1 MSLYHLARDGDVEG
15 MQELLLESDSPAV
28 RARAAKLLGQTV
40 ETGDTESI
48 ETLVSASVTDD
59 NEDVR
64 AAAVE
69 GLDEIGSEA
78 VEQLLVKIT
87 GSKVREG
94 ADWATAKKF
103 ANALSSDVPELRMA
117 AASALGQLGEPSAI
131 PTLANALDDE
141 NPNVRVRSCAALAQ
155 IGHPKSV
162 PAIINRLSDP
172 NGAVRREAAVALA
185 SLGTDQGLAALFD
198 MLDDPNTAIRR
209 IAAASLGEAGT
220 VRAVQ
225 PLADA
230 LNDESSAVRS
240 AAVFSIIELLSNA
253 PTQQS
258 HQIRDTVVSEL
269 KNSDSAT
276 VEPLVEILKD
286 SSQRRQRRNA
296 AWFLGRVVDEADPD
310 IVEVLIDALESDD
323 NSTAQFA
330 ATSLSEIG
338 GELVEDELLEFVSDT
353 SNDGEARA
361 KAVYVLGQ
369 IGGQRSADKIQQ
381 LTEDESKQVRK
392 RAFAAVSKFRG
403 RQ

>member
-1 MSLYHLARDGDVEG
+1 MR
-15 MQELLLESDSPAV
+15 ELLLESDSPAV
-28 RARAAKLLGQTV
+28 RARAAKLLGQTADSSDNETV
-40 ETGDTESI
+40 ES
-48 ETLVSASVTDD
+48 LVSASVTDD

-87 GSKVREG
+87 GSKVDEG

-103 ANALSSDVPELRMA
+103 ANALGSEVPELRMA
-117 AASALGQLGEPSAI
+117 AASALGQLGEPSAV
-131 PTLANALDDE
+131 PKLVEALDDE
-141 NPNVRVRSCAALAQ
+141 NPNVRVRAAAALSQ
-155 IGHPKSV
+155 LDHPKAV
-162 PAIINRLSDP
+162 PALIEKLSDP
-172 NGAVRREAAVALA
+172 RGDVRREAAVALA
-185 SLGTDQGLAALFD
+185 SIGTDQALAALLD
-198 MLDDPNTAIRR
+198 MLDDPNTSIRR
-209 IAAASLGEAGT
+209 IAASSLGEAGS

-225 PLADA
+225 PLTDA

-269 KNSDSAT
+269 KGADTAT
-276 VEPLVEILKD
+276 IQPLVEILD
-286 SSQRRQRRNA
+286 NSSQTRQCRNA
-296 AWFLGRVVDEADPD
+296 SWFLGRVVEDADPE
-310 IVEVLIDALESDD
+310 IVDVLVDALESDD

>member
-15 MQELLLESDSPAV
+15 MREMLLESDSPAV
-28 RARAAKLLGQTV
+28 RARAAKLLGQV
-40 ETGDTESI
+40 ADSSDNESV

-59 NEDVR
+59 NEQVR

-117 AASALGQLGEPSAI
+117 AASALGQLGEHSAV
-131 PTLANALDDE
+131 PTLVDALDDE
-141 NPNVRVRSCAALAQ
+141 NPNVRVRACAALAQ
-155 IGHPKSV
+155 LDHPKAVGPVIS
-162 PAIINRLSDP
+162 RLSDP
-172 NGAVRREAAVALA
+172 HGEVRREAAVTLA
-185 SLGTDQGLAALFD
+185 SLGTDQALAALLD
-198 MLDDPNTAIRR
+198 MLDDPNTSIRR
-209 IAAASLGEAGT
+209 IAAASLGEAGS

-225 PLADA
+225 PLTDA
-230 LNDESSAVRS
+230 LNDENSAVRS

-258 HQIRDTVVSEL
+258 HQIRETVVSEL
-269 KNSDSAT
+269 KDADSAT
-276 VEPLVEILKD
+276 VQPLVEILD
-286 SSQRRQRRNA
+286 ESSQRRQRRNA

-310 IVEVLIDALESDD
+310 IVAVLVDALESEDTQ
-323 NSTAQFA
+323 TAQFA

-338 GELVEDELLEFVSDT
+338 GKPVEDELLDFVGDT
-353 SNDGEARA
+353 TNDAEARA
-361 KAVYVLGQ
+361 KGVYVLGQ
-369 IGGQRSADKIQQ
+369 VGGERSADKIQQ
-381 LTEDESKQVRK
+381 LTEDDSKQVRK

>member
-15 MQELLLESDSPAV
+15 MREMLLESDSPAV
-28 RARAAKLLGQTV
+28 RARAAKLLGQTADSSDNESV
-40 ETGDTESI
+40 ES
-48 ETLVSASVTDD
+48 LVSASVTDD
-59 NEDVR
+59 HEGVR

-87 GSKVREG
+87 GSKVDEG

-103 ANALSSDVPELRMA
+103 ANALTSDVPELRMA
-117 AASALGQLGEPSAI
+117 AASALGQLGEPSAV
-131 PTLANALDDE
+131 PKLVNALEDE
-141 NPNVRVRSCAALAQ
+141 NSNVRVRACAALAQ
-155 IGHPKSV
+155 LDHPKAV
-162 PAIINRLSDP
+162 PPLIERLSDP
-172 NGAVRREAAVALA
+172 HGEVRREAAVTLA
-185 SLGTDQGLAALFD
+185 SLGTDQALAALLD

-209 IAAASLGEAGT
+209 IAAASLGEAGS

-225 PLADA
+225 PLTDA

-276 VEPLVEILKD
+276 VQPLVEILD
-286 SSQRRQRRNA
+286 NSSQTRQCRNA
-296 AWFLGRVVDEADPD
+296 SWFLGRVVEDADPE
-310 IVEVLIDALESDD
+310 IVDVLVDALESDD

-338 GELVEDELLEFVSDT
+338 GEMVEDELLEFVGDT
-353 SNDGEARA
+353 TNDPEARA
-361 KAVYVLGQ
+361 KGVYVLGQ
-369 IGGQRSADKIQQ
+369 IGGERSADKIQK
-381 LTEDESKQVRK
+381 LTEDDEKQVRK

>member
-15 MQELLLESDSPAV
+15 MREMVLESDSPAV
-28 RARAAKLLGQTV
+28 RARAANLLGQV
-40 ETGDTESI
+40 ADSSDNESV
-48 ETLVSASVTDD
+48 ETLVSVSVTDD

-64 AAAVE
+64 AAAVK

-87 GSKVREG
+87 GSKVDEG
-94 ADWATAKKF
+94 ADWATAKRF
-103 ANALSSDVPELRMA
+103 ANALTSDVPELRMA
-117 AASALGQLGEPSAI
+117 AASALGKLGEPSAV
-131 PTLANALDDE
+131 PKLVEALDDE
-141 NPNVRVRSCAALAQ
+141 NPNVRSRCCAALAQ
-155 IGHPKSV
+155 LDHPQAV
-162 PAIINRLSDP
+162 PPLINRISDP
-172 NGAVRREAAVALA
+172 NADVRREAAVSLA
-185 SLGTDQGLAALFD
+185 SIGTDQALAALLD
-198 MLDDPNTAIRR
+198 MLDDPNTSIRR

-220 VRAVQ
+220 VEAVQ
-225 PLADA
+225 PLTDA

-269 KNSDSAT
+269 KGADTAT
-276 VEPLVEILKD
+276 IQPLVEILEE
-286 SSQRRQRRNA
+286 SSQTRQRRNA
-296 AWFLGRVVDEADPD
+296 AWFLGRVVEDADPE
-310 IVEVLIDALESDD
+310 IIEVLVDALESDD

-338 GELVEDELLEFVSDT
+338 GEQVEDELLEFVSDT
-353 SNDGEARA
+353 NNDEEARA

-369 IGGQRSADKIQQ
+369 VGGQRSADKIQK
-381 LTEDESKQVRK
+381 LTEDDSKQVRK

>member
-15 MQELLLESDSPAV
+15 MREMLLESDSPAV
-28 RARAAKLLGQTV
+28 RARAGKLLGEVADQSDSESV
-40 ETGDTESI
+40 EA
-48 ETLVSASVTDD
+48 LVSVSVTDD
-59 NEDVR
+59 NDEVR

-69 GLDEIGSEA
+69 GLDAIGSEA

-87 GSKVREG
+87 GSKVNEG

-117 AASALGQLGEPSAI
+117 AASALGQLNETSAVPKI
-131 PTLANALDDE
+131 INQLSDE
-141 NPNVRVRSCAALAQ
+141 NPKVRVRCCAALAKLD
-155 IGHPKSV
+155 HPKAV
-162 PAIINRLSDP
+162 PPLIERLSDP
-172 NGAVRREAAVALA
+172 IGEVRREAAVALA
-185 SLGTDQGLAALFD
+185 SIGTDQALSALLD
-198 MLDDPNTAIRR
+198 MLDDANTSIRR
-209 IAAASLGEAGT
+209 IAASSLGEAGS
-220 VRAVQ
+220 VKAVQ

-230 LNDESSAVRS
+230 LADESSAVRS

-269 KNSDSAT
+269 QNSDSAT
-276 VEPLVEILKD
+276 VQPLVEILD
-286 SSQRRQRRNA
+286 ESNQRRQRRNA
-296 AWFLGRVVDEADPD
+296 AWFLGRVVDDADPKT
-310 IVEVLIDALESDD
+310 IEILVEALESDD

-338 GELVEDELLEFVSDT
+338 GETVEDELLEFVSDE
-353 SNDGEARA
+353 NNNPEGRA

-369 IGGQRSADKIQQ
+369 IGGQRSADKIQK
-381 LTEDESKQVRK
+381 LTEDDSKQVRK

>member
-15 MQELLLESDSPAV
+15 MREMLLESDSPAV
-28 RARAAKLLGQTV
+28 RARAAKLLGQTA
-40 ETGDTESI
+40 DSSDSESV

-59 NEDVR
+59 EEDVR

-87 GSKVREG
+87 GSKIQEG

-117 AASALGQLGEPSAI
+117 AASALGQLGEASVI
-131 PTLANALDDE
+131 PNLVKALEDE
-141 NPNVRVRSCAALAQ
+141 NPNVRVRAAAALAQ
-155 IGHPKSV
+155 LDHPKAV
-162 PAIINRLSDP
+162 PPLISRLSDP
-172 NGAVRREAAVALA
+172 HGKVRHEAAVALA
-185 SLGTDQGLAALFD
+185 SIGTDQALAALLE
-198 MLDDPNTAIRR
+198 MLDDSNTAIRR

-225 PLADA
+225 PLTNA

-258 HQIRDTVVSEL
+258 HRIRETVVSEL
-269 KNSDSAT
+269 KGADSAT
-276 VEPLVEILKD
+276 IKPLVEILD
-286 SSQRRQRRNA
+286 ESSQRRQRRNA
-296 AWFLGRVVDEADPD
+296 AWFLGRVAADADPHTVD
-310 IVEVLIDALESDD
+310 VLVDALESDD

-353 SNDGEARA
+353 TNDDEARA

-369 IGGQRSADKIQQ
+369 VGGQRSAEKIQQ
-381 LTEDESKQVRK
+381 LTEDDSKQVRK

>member
-15 MQELLLESDSPAV
+15 MRELLLESDSPAV
-28 RARAAKLLGQTV
+28 RARAAKLLGQV
-40 ETGDTESI
+40 ADSADTESV
-48 ETLVSASVTDD
+48 ETLVSSSVTDD
-59 NEDVR
+59 NEEVR

-117 AASALGQLGEPSAI
+117 AASALGQLGEVSAV
-131 PTLANALDDE
+131 PRLVQSLNDE
-141 NPNVRVRSCAALAQ
+141 NPKVRVRCCAALAQ
-155 IGHPKSV
+155 LDHPKAV
-162 PAIINRLSDP
+162 PPIINRLSDP
-172 NGAVRREAAVALA
+172 SGEVRREAAVALA
-185 SLGTDQGLAALFD
+185 SIGTDQALSALLE
-198 MLDDPNTAIRR
+198 MLDDPNTSIRR
-209 IAAASLGEAGT
+209 IAAASLGEAGS
-220 VRAVQ
+220 VAAVQ
-225 PLADA
+225 PLTDA

-258 HQIRDTVVSEL
+258 HQIRETVVSEL
-269 KNSDSAT
+269 KGADSAT
-276 VEPLVEILKD
+276 VRPLVQILED
-286 SSQRRQRRNA
+286 SNQRRQRRNA

-310 IVEVLIDALESDD
+310 IVEVLVDALESEDTQ
-323 NSTAQFA
+323 TAQFA

-338 GELVEDELLEFVSDT
+338 GELVEDELLDFVGDT
-353 SNDGEARA
+353 GNDPEGRA

-369 IGGQRSADKIQQ
+369 VGGQRSADKIQQ
-381 LTEDESKQVRK
+381 LTEDDEKEVRK

>member
-15 MQELLLESDSPAV
+15 MRELLLESDSPAV
-28 RARAAKLLGQTV
+28 RARAAKLLGQTADSSDNETV
-40 ETGDTESI
+40 ES
-48 ETLVSASVTDD
+48 LVSASVTDD

-87 GSKVREG
+87 GSKVDEG

-103 ANALSSDVPELRMA
+103 ANALGSEVPELRMA
-117 AASALGQLGEPSAI
+117 AASALGQLGEPSAV
-131 PTLANALDDE
+131 PKLVEALDDE
-141 NPNVRVRSCAALAQ
+141 NPNVRVRAAAALSQ
-155 IGHPKSV
+155 LDHPKAV
-162 PAIINRLSDP
+162 PALIEKLSDP
-172 NGAVRREAAVALA
+172 RGDVRREAAVALA
-185 SLGTDQGLAALFD
+185 SIGTDQALAALLD
-198 MLDDPNTAIRR
+198 MLDDPNTSIRR
-209 IAAASLGEAGT
+209 IAASSLGEAGS

-225 PLADA
+225 PLTDA

-269 KNSDSAT
+269 KGADTAT
-276 VEPLVEILKD
+276 IQPLVEILD
-286 SSQRRQRRNA
+286 NSSQTRQCRNA
-296 AWFLGRVVDEADPD
+296 SWFLGRVVEDADPE
-310 IVEVLIDALESDD
+310 IVDVLVDALESDD

>member
-1 MSLYHLARDGDVEG
+1 MSLYHLARDGDAEG
-15 MQELLLESDSPAV
+15 MRELLLESESPAV

-40 ETGDTESI
+40 DSTDSESV

-59 NEDVR
+59 EEDVR

-103 ANALSSDVPELRMA
+103 ANALGSDIPELRMA
-117 AASALGQLGEPSAI
+117 AASALGQLGEASAV
-131 PTLANALDDE
+131 PNLAKALEDE
-141 NPNVRVRSCAALAQ
+141 NPNVRVRACAALAQ
-155 IGHPKSV
+155 LDHPKAV
-162 PAIINRLSDP
+162 PALISRLSDP
-172 NGAVRREAAVALA
+172 HGKVRREAAVALA
-185 SLGTDQGLAALFD
+185 SIGTDQALAALLD
-198 MLDDPNTAIRR
+198 MLDDSSTSIRR

-225 PLADA
+225 PLTNA

-269 KNSDSAT
+269 KGADSAT
-276 VEPLVEILKD
+276 IKPLVEILD
-286 SSQRRQRRNA
+286 ESSQRRQRRNA
-296 AWFLGRVVDEADPD
+296 AWFLGRVVADADPH
-310 IVEVLIDALESDD
+310 IVEVLVTALESDD

-338 GELVEDELLEFVSDT
+338 GELVEDELLEFVTDT
-353 SNDGEARA
+353 SNDDEARA
-361 KAVYVLGQ
+361 KAVFVLGQ
-369 IGGQRSADKIQQ
+369 VGGQRSADKIQQ
-381 LTEDESKQVRK
+381 LTEDDSKEVRK

>member
-15 MQELLLESDSPAV
+15 MREMLLESDSPAV
-28 RARAAKLLGQTV
+28 RARAAKLLGQV
-40 ETGDTESI
+40 ADSSDNESV

-87 GSKVREG
+87 GSKVDEG

-103 ANALSSDVPELRMA
+103 ANALRSDVPELRMA
-117 AASALGQLGEPSAI
+117 AASALGQLGEPSAV
-131 PTLANALDDE
+131 PKLVNALDDD
-141 NPNVRVRSCAALAQ
+141 NPNVRVRACAALAQ
-155 IGHPKSV
+155 LDHPKAV
-162 PAIINRLSDP
+162 PPLMNRLSDP
-172 NGAVRREAAVALA
+172 HNEVRREAAVALA
-185 SLGTDQGLAALFD
+185 SIGTDQALAALLD
-198 MLDDPNTAIRR
+198 MLDDPNTSIRR
-209 IAAASLGEAGT
+209 IAAASLGEAGP

-225 PLADA
+225 PLTDA
-230 LNDESSAVRS
+230 LNDQSSAVRS

-269 KNSDSAT
+269 KGADSAT
-276 VEPLVEILKD
+276 IEPLVEILKN
-286 SSQRRQRRNA
+286 SSQTRQCRNA
-296 AWFLGRVVDEADPD
+296 AWFLGRVVEDAEPD
-310 IVEVLIDALESDD
+310 IVSVLVDALESDD

-330 ATSLSEIG
+330 ATSLAEIG
-338 GELVEDELLEFVSDT
+338 GELVEDELLEFVSET
-353 SNDGEARA
+353 NNDAEARA

-381 LTEDESKQVRK
+381 LTEDDEKQVRK